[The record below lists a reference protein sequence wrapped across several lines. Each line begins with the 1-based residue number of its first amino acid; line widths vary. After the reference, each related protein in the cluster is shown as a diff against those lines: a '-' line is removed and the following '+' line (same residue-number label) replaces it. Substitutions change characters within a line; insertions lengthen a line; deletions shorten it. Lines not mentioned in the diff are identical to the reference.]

1 MLITTQNIKDN
12 SLIYTEIK
20 SDLHQNQEIH
30 QIHATFKNNK
40 SIKFIEL
47 DTR

>member
-1 MLITTQNIKDN
+1 MLITTQNINVN

-30 QIHATFKNNK
+30 QIHTSSKNNK
-40 SIKFIEL
+40 SIKFNKL